1 MALKSSLESA
11 SKFPEV
17 QRLFDLW
24 SWQAFVSLNW
34 PTDPNGN
41 RQAANSTEPPAWT
54 LWTNST
60 RVFLPHGAPPPA
72 CKPAAELAAAPP
84 ANLELMLA
92 RGLPT
97 KIPAEIDTR
106 RVRLL
111 AVTSAV
117 NSTSALAPLNDI
129 KQAFSGPIIDQ
140 NGNYV
145 YYEILIDKNE
155 LDYICQNKL
164 YSVAGQEDFAKTHSA
179 VDLPSGVDTQDA
191 SGAYEIK
198 LAWKI
203 LTASDEVDRYL
214 TEEAQFPTP
223 SAGGAFTLAPPVK
236 VGLVGMHIAHKSVSS
251 KQWIWST
258 FEQVDN
264 LEVDAVAHP
273 NLKPSFFDP
282 SCAICVIE
290 ANVGSVVLKRAAM
303 EGHIAETSS
312 RPLMAQITLTR
323 PDGIAGAREFDV
335 LVNAPEGVTQVA
347 ADSPYYAGTFA
358 FFGPMMHGMRMASET
373 TFAVPLP
380 HTLQAFAGL
389 AETTATKLNIRVV
402 PSHRDGA
409 PAPALKAVS
418 VGAM

>member
-1 MALKSSLESA
+1 MKHDFPFGLVFAVSAGALAAFGLVPRAAAAPPPPPYLGSFPDFEAQLTPQQLPGDVDVALKSTLESA

-34 PTDPNGN
+34 PTDRNGN

-60 RVFLPHGAPPPA
+60 RVFLPHGAAPPA
-72 CKPAAELAAAPP
+72 CRPAAELAAAPP

-92 RGLPT
+92 RGVPT

-203 LTASDEVDRYL
+203 LTVSDEADRYL

-236 VGLVGMHIAHKSVSS
+236 VGWWG
-251 KQWIWST
+251 
-258 FEQVDN
+258 
-264 LEVDAVAHP
+264 
-273 NLKPSFFDP
+273 
-282 SCAICVIE
+282 C
-290 ANVGSVVLKRAAM
+290 
-303 EGHIAETSS
+303 TS
-312 RPLMAQITLTR
+312 R
-323 PDGIAGAREFDV
+323 
-335 LVNAPEGVTQVA
+335 
-347 ADSPYYAGTFA
+347 
-358 FFGPMMHGMRMASET
+358 
-373 TFAVPLP
+373 
-380 HTLQAFAGL
+380 
-389 AETTATKLNIRVV
+389 TK
-402 PSHRDGA
+402 A
-409 PAPALKAVS
+409 
-418 VGAM
+418 